1 MDTNDLVKHGLKITP
16 QRIAV
21 LDAMEAIDGH
31 PTAENVIDYIRRNHP
46 NIAVGTVYKTLETF
60 IDKGLIIKVKTDKDV
75 MRYEI
80 VAPSHHHLYCV
91 ESERIE
97 DFYDDEINALLN
109 NYFAKKKI
117 PNFTIEEIKL
127 QITGK
132 FDDKPKK

>member
-1 MDTNDLVKHGLKITP
+1 MDTNDLIKHGLKITP

-31 PTAENVIDYIRRNHP
+31 PTAENVIDFIRKNHP

-80 VAPSHHHLYCV
+80 VAQNHHHLYCV

>member
-31 PTAENVIDYIRRNHP
+31 PTAENIIDFIRRNHP

-80 VAPSHHHLYCV
+80 VAQNHHHLYCA

-97 DFYDDEINALLN
+97 DFYDDEINALLS